1 MNRILKHTGAVVLEG
16 ALISALVVG
25 LAAGTAFAGKT
36 GGAAGGGKHGG
47 GGTTGGSATIALH
60 TPLDVDHNGNG
71 APNYGDTITFKVTS
85 SSSTP
90 YVSATC
96 TQNGTL
102 VWSASAGFYP
112 SFPWPGSQNMP
123 LTSPSWTGGA
133 ADCVAVLQ
141 GTSVQLAFHVAA

>member
-1 MNRILKHTGAVVLEG
+1 MRRILSHTGAAVLEG
-16 ALISALVVG
+16 LLVAALVVG
-25 LAAGTAFAGKT
+25 LMVGTAFAGK
-36 GGAAGGGKHGG
+36 GGGKPGGHGG
-47 GGTTGGSATIALH
+47 GSSATGSLALVMVA
-60 TPLDVDHNGNG
+60 DANGNG

-96 TQNGTL
+96 TQGGTL

-123 LTSPSWTGGA
+123 LSSPSWTGGA
-133 ADCVAVLQ
+133 ADCVAVIS
-141 GTSVQLAFHVAA
+141 GTSASLSFHVNA